1 MTNDIKIL
9 KEDRRRNM
17 KKFTDHFLW
26 GASTSA
32 FQVEGGYNEGGRGLA
47 TTDVQKVPEGTADTK
62 VAADHYHHWKEDVA
76 LMAELGLKAYRMSFS
91 WSRIMPDETLKPN
104 EEGLAF
110 YDQLIDALLE
120 NNIEPLVTLY
130 HFECPQA
137 LVEAFG
143 GWKSRKMV
151 DAYAAYAE
159 VCFRH
164 FKGRVKTWVT
174 VNEQLIATAAG
185 NLNGNHE
192 KDPVQNLRNIY
203 QMSYHVSLAEHK
215 AFALLRE
222 IDPSAKIGPVCA
234 IQVVYPL
241 TSKAQD
247 VSAAWQAEE
256 LMEFYMLDMSV
267 RGAYSP
273 FVTSYLKNHDLYPVT
288 EKEDEAVLK
297 GSTCDFIGVNYYF
310 SVCAKEKTGP
320 INYNQP
326 PFWVSDLYDIC
337 ANPYLE
343 KTEWM
348 DMGIDPDGLR
358 TGMEKIYQRYQLP
371 MIVTENGMAV
381 SETPDENG
389 EINDTYRIE
398 YIQAH
403 LLQIHKMI
411 EEGVPVF
418 GYCPWSFVD
427 VVSSHQGFAKRY
439 GLVYIDRTETDP
451 KECAR
456 IKKKSFSWYQ
466 TVIRNNGF

>member
-1 MTNDIKIL
+1 
-9 KEDRRRNM
+9 M
-17 KKFTDHFLW
+17 KYFTENFLW

-62 VAADHYHHWKEDVA
+62 IAADHYHHWREDVE
-76 LMAELGLKAYRMSFS
+76 LMAQLGLKAYRMGFS
-91 WSRIMPDETLKPN
+91 WSRIMPDETLRVN

-110 YDQLIDALLE
+110 YDDLINALLE
-120 NNIEPLVTLY
+120 HHIEPVVTLY

-143 GWKSRKMV
+143 GWKSRKMC
-151 DAYAAYAE
+151 DAYAEYAR
-159 VCFRH
+159 VCFTH
-164 FKGRVKTWVT
+164 FKGRVKKWVT

-192 KDPVQNLRNIY
+192 KDPVQNLKNIY
-203 QMSYHVSLAEHK
+203 QMSYHVSLAEHM

-222 IDPSAKIGPVCA
+222 IDPDAWIGPVCA

-241 TSKAQD
+241 TSKAED
-247 VSAAWQAEE
+247 ITAAWQAEE
-256 LMEFYMLDMSV
+256 MMEFYMLDMSV

-273 FVTSYLKNHDLYPVT
+273 FVTHYLKTHGLYPKT
-288 EKEDEAVLK
+288 ELQDEAILK
-297 GSTCDFIGVNYYF
+297 GSSPDFIGVNYYF

-320 INYNQP
+320 VNYNQP

-337 ANPYLE
+337 DNPYLR

-348 DMGIDPDGLR
+348 NMGIDPQGLR
-358 TGMEKIYQRYQLP
+358 TGMEKIFQRYQLP

-381 SETPDENG
+381 SEQPDENG
-389 EINDTYRIE
+389 QIHDPYRIE
-398 YIQAH
+398 YLREH
-403 LLQIHKMI
+403 LEQIHIMLQ
-411 EEGVPVF
+411 EGLPVL

-451 KECAR
+451 KDCRR
-456 IKKKSFSWYQ
+456 IPKDSFFWYRK
-466 TVIRNNGF
+466 VISDNGIEDMPVIN

>member
-1 MTNDIKIL
+1 MERK
-9 KEDRRRNM
+9 KQM
-17 KKFTDHFLW
+17 KYFAENFLW

-76 LMAELGLKAYRMSFS
+76 LMAELGLKTYRMSFS
-91 WSRIMPDETLKPN
+91 WSRIMPDETLTPN
-104 EEGLAF
+104 REGLAF
-110 YDQLIDALLE
+110 YDGLIDALLE
-120 NNIEPLVTLY
+120 NHIEPLVTLY

-143 GWKSRKMV
+143 GWKSRKMC
-151 DAYAAYAE
+151 DAFEAYAR
-159 VCFRH
+159 VCFEH
-164 FKGRVKTWVT
+164 FKGRVKKWVT

-192 KDPVQNLRNIY
+192 KDPVQNLKNIW
-203 QMSYHVSLAEHK
+203 QMSYNVSLAEHR
-215 AFALLRE
+215 AFAALRE
-222 IDPSAKIGPVCA
+222 IDPEAEIGPVCA

-241 TSKAQD
+241 TSRAED

-256 LMEFYMLDMSV
+256 LMEFCLLDMSV

-273 FVTSYLKNHDLYPVT
+273 FVRSYLKTHDLYPRT
-288 EKEDEAVLK
+288 EEGDEEVLK

-310 SVCAKEKTGP
+310 SVCAREKTGP
-320 INYNQP
+320 VNYNQP

-337 ANPYLE
+337 DNPYLE

-348 DMGIDPDGLR
+348 NMGIDPAGLR

-371 MIVTENGMAV
+371 MIITENGMAV
-381 SETPDENG
+381 SEQPDEEG
-389 EINDTYRIE
+389 KIHDSYRIE
-398 YIQAH
+398 YLHAH
-403 LLQIHKMI
+403 LLEIHKML
-411 EEGVPVF
+411 EEGIEIR

-439 GLVYIDRTETDP
+439 GLVYVDRTETDP
-451 KECAR
+451 KECRR
-456 IKKKSFSWYQ
+456 IPKDSFYWYKQ
-466 TVIRNNGF
+466 VIHDHGIEDELC